1 MNSRKGHILRIV
13 LGVYMD
19 YIGVRLA
26 MLTIRERPANQIFMG
41 VFAAVCILTGAYAAV
56 YSVDRLFHLQLRL
69 RLEEGFRSL
78 KRVIG
83 EKRAEWIAA
92 REAAEEARKEAEAAR
107 REEEAARKEAEAAQ
121 KEAEAVQKKSEAVQN
136 SETAQKK
143 AEVSRKEEKNASE
156 KKSGQ
161 DSSDRKIRS
170 FAEAAEKKAEK
181 KNHVLSSDSTNLSGK
196 QGNVY
201 QMSRKTLEPAEK
213 KEEPKKEER
222 KNDSP
227 EKEEKETKRLF
238 AGNESEKV
246 VEWVR
251 PTDGPDD
258 SENDFEE
265 K

>member
-121 KEAEAVQKKSEAVQN
+121 KEAEAVQKN

-143 AEVSRKEEKNASE
+143 AEASRKEEKNASE
-156 KKSGQ
+156 KKSGP

-201 QMSRKTLEPAEK
+201 QMSRKTSEPAEK

-222 KNDSP
+222 KNDRP